1 MIDGST
7 LAIVRIVAAS
17 DKMNIPN
24 KTIGKDNHI
33 ACLAK
38 GPISLRFLAP
48 YN

>member
-1 MIDGST
+1 MIEGST
-7 LAIVRIVAAS
+7 LAIVRIVPAF

-38 GPISLRFLAP
+38 GPISFRFLAP